1 MQIRIDGKE
10 IKFDKGATI
19 LDVARAN
26 GIDIPTLCHHPAL
39 ESWGGCRLCVVE
51 ITRADWKDYSKTGIS
66 CMYEAEDGLIVS
78 TASPKAAAA
87 RNEVLSL
94 LAARCPNSEIIRK
107 MCVKYGANPD
117 AYEKRENADDCI
129 LCAICTRVC
138 DAMGANAIC
147 TSGRGIDKEVGT
159 PFGDPSACVGCLA
172 CALSCPTG
180 AIKYEETAD
189 TRKIWGR
196 EFTRIKCKACGASM
210 LTPEHAAHSAKK
222 SGVPAAYF
230 ELCDDCS
237 KLASA
242 KAFAAVI
249 TTREEAQ

>member
-51 ITRADWKDYSKTGIS
+51 ITRADWKDYSKTVIS

-78 TASPKAAAA
+78 PASPKRPRA

-117 AYEKRENADDCI
+117 AYEKRENADGLYLVRDMHAG
-129 LCAICTRVC
+129 LRRDGRERDLYKRTRNRQ
-138 DAMGANAIC
+138 G
-147 TSGRGIDKEVGT
+147 GRN

-180 AIKYEETAD
+180 AINTKRPRIPQNMG
-189 TRKIWGR
+189 TRVYA
-196 EFTRIKCKACGASM
+196 IKCKACGASM

-237 KLASA
+237 KLAAPRLSP
-242 KAFAAVI
+242 
-249 TTREEAQ
+249 R